1 MGFGIKELIVVLLIA
16 VVIFGTTRLKSIGSD
31 LGSAIKGF
39 RKAMTSDEDEEQEER
54 KEPPQES
61 ITNDDG
67 EVIEG
72 EVQRTAERRDV

>member
-39 RKAMTSDEDEEQEER
+39 RKAMTSDEDEKQEEP

-72 EVQRTAERRDV
+72 DVQRTAERRDV